1 MRDTAMR
8 SLLFPMGMSFSQA
21 RLSDHQL
28 CLGLVKLPFRREP
41 PGILVILDE
50 TVDFGSGRDQ
60 PPPHRH
66 VLPVLLQVLLEADAL
81 PDQGSK
87 ILRDLREQLML
98 LQDPGDALA
107 CRGLHIRDAVLVPQD
122 HTNPGVR
129 MVFLGELEHELLHLF
144 RAVAEPAGLCRVQ
157 RLLAARLAALP
168 GVHSC
173 HDKENKPRAGISER
187 TLAYPCCRGTAGGL

>member
-28 CLGLVKLPFRREP
+28 CLGLLTLPFRRDP

-50 TVDFGSGRDQ
+50 TVDLGFGQEQ

-66 VLPVLLQVLLEADAL
+66 VLPVLLQVLLETAAL

-87 ILRDLREQLML
+87 ILRDPREQLML
-98 LQDPGDALA
+98 LQDPADALA
-107 CRGLHIRDAVLVPQD
+107 
-122 HTNPGVR
+122 
-129 MVFLGELEHELLHLF
+129 
-144 RAVAEPAGLCRVQ
+144 
-157 RLLAARLAALP
+157 
-168 GVHSC
+168 
-173 HDKENKPRAGISER
+173 
-187 TLAYPCCRGTAGGL
+187 